1 MKAVFLHHMGIVCNE
16 VMEFAFFWQSGACQT
31 KLHTV
36 SAGFL
41 CAANRGDD
49 CRDIEVDS
57 VKKLAHEVLVC
68 LIHLFSITQNSF
80 IYAFIYICNFVYM
93 IKEQYGVSNGH

>member
-1 MKAVFLHHMGIVCNE
+1 MLF
-16 VMEFAFFWQSGACQT
+16 SGSLGPVKPSCIQFR
-31 KLHTV
+31 L
-36 SAGFL
+36 GFL
-41 CAANRGDD
+41 CAANRGDG

>member
-1 MKAVFLHHMGIVCNE
+1 
-16 VMEFAFFWQSGACQT
+16 MEFAFFWQSGACQT

-36 SAGFL
+36 SAGFFVR
-41 CAANRGDD
+41 CQYRGDD

-68 LIHLFSITQNSF
+68 LIHLLSITQNSF
-80 IYAFIYICNFVYM
+80 IYAFIYICNFVYTCM